1 MSTSFTLKPVAINF
15 TLKDHTYEV
24 LRDAILRIDIY
35 DPETDLRLD
44 ERKLANQLKV
54 SRTPIREA
62 LVRLSQD
69 GLVTIQPRKGVF
81 ICRKSRAEILDMV
94 VTWAALE
101 SMAAR
106 LVTVNAN
113 NKDLR
118 ELRKFAMK
126 HSVSASNAELSEY
139 SDANFKF
146 HLKILELSGC
156 KLLKTSA
163 EGLFT
168 HMYFVR
174 RRAMGESDRA
184 QKSVQDHM
192 GIIEALEIRDPD
204 LAYRRVLSHTMRLH
218 AHIDTT
224 WARLEDLR
232 TRKTNV

>member
-1 MSTSFTLKPVAINF
+1 LSSSVLLEPVALNF

-24 LRDAILRIDIY
+24 LKKAILKIDIY
-35 DPETDLRLD
+35 SPEIDLRLD
-44 ERKLANQLKV
+44 ERQLAEQLKV

-62 LVRLSQD
+62 LARLAQD
-69 GLVTIQPRKGVF
+69 GLVVIQPRKGVF
-81 ICRKSRAEILDMV
+81 ICRKSRLEILEMV

-106 LVTVNAN
+106 LATVVASD
-113 NKDLR
+113 KDLR

-126 HSVSASNAELSEY
+126 HSVSATSAELSEY

-146 HLKILELSGC
+146 HQKILELSGC
-156 KLLKTSA
+156 GLLRATA

-168 HMYFVR
+168 HMYSVR

-184 QKSVQDHM
+184 KRSVQDHM
-192 GIIEALEIRDPD
+192 EILEALELRDAE
-204 LAYRRVLSHTMRLH
+204 LVSARVLAHTMRLH

-224 WARLEDLR
+224 WAVLEGLGQER
-232 TRKTNV
+232 T